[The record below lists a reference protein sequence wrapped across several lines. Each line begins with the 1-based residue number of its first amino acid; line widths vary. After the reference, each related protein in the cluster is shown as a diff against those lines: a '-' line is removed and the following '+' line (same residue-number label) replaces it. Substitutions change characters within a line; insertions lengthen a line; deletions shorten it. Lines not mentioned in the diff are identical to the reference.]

1 LKNCSNCRESL
12 TGQARFCPA
21 CGQSVKGINRPW
33 REVAGELATE
43 LLDLD
48 GRMLGSL
55 RALLTRPGFLSL
67 EYVNGRRASHTSP
80 LRMYL
85 VISLVFFFVLP
96 MILPKAPDSVPAGEL
111 DVEQYSRAMFLLLP
125 VFALVLKAFYRGVY
139 YLAHL
144 VFTVYLFSVMFIVFG
159 LMLSIETAADRYF
172 AVMIMQLV
180 LLVYILGY
188 GVIAL
193 RVNYRESWLKST
205 LKFIALLF
213 IFMAMATGVI
223 VGVDQLSPPVTV

>member
-1 LKNCSNCRESL
+1 MENCRNCRESL

-125 VFALVLKAFYRGVY
+125 VFALVLKGFYRGVY

-159 LMLSIETAADRYF
+159 LMLSIETAADRYTA
-172 AVMIMQLV
+172 AVIIQVV
-180 LLVYILGY
+180 LLAYTLIYFV
-188 GVIAL
+188 VAL
-193 RVNYRESWLKST
+193 RVNYRESWPKST

-213 IFMAMATGVI
+213 ILMGMVAGMMNGVGQLAHLTG
-223 VGVDQLSPPVTV
+223 L